1 VVNPNRL
8 DCPSGLRH
16 ICAAA
21 VAFLAATASLRV
33 LRRAGWFTRRKEPD
47 LLALLDI
54 VALATVCDVMPLTG
68 FNRALVTQGLKV
80 LGKRE
85 RIGLAALLDVAGQKD
100 MPSAHTL
107 GFMLGPRINASG
119 RIAEADLGLRLLLSE
134 DAIEARA
141 MAEKLDEVNKRRQ
154 EVEGDMLGTA
164 LAMAEAQV
172 KAGHAVLLIAA
183 EGWHPGVV
191 GIVAGRVKEKFNRPA
206 CVAGITGGIA
216 KGSGRS
222 VTGIDLGTAI
232 IAAREMGL
240 LETGGGHPM
249 AAGFS
254 YNAAKGEAF
263 HAFLEER
270 LSQAAQLPSAA
281 DLLVEG
287 ALTVAAATTAL
298 AKDIMRLAPFGAG
311 NEEPIFALSRAR
323 VVKADR
329 IGKEGATIR
338 AFVEGE
344 GGGRLKTICFR
355 AKDGPLAEALLS
367 PDRTPLHLCGHLR
380 AESWNGDVS
389 VGFQIVDAARV

>member
-1 VVNPNRL
+1 
-8 DCPSGLRH
+8 
-16 ICAAA
+16 
-21 VAFLAATASLRV
+21 
-33 LRRAGWFTRRKEPD
+33 
-47 LLALLDI
+47 
-54 VALATVCDVMPLTG
+54 
-68 FNRALVTQGLKV
+68 
-80 LGKRE
+80 
-85 RIGLAALLDVAGQKD
+85 
-100 MPSAHTL
+100 
-107 GFMLGPRINASG
+107 
-119 RIAEADLGLRLLLSE
+119 
-134 DAIEARA
+134 
-141 MAEKLDEVNKRRQ
+141 
-154 EVEGDMLGTA
+154 
-164 LAMAEAQV
+164 
-172 KAGHAVLLIAA
+172 
-183 EGWHPGVV
+183 
-191 GIVAGRVKEKFNRPA
+191 
-206 CVAGITGGIA
+206 
-216 KGSGRS
+216 
-222 VTGIDLGTAI
+222 
-232 IAAREMGL
+232 
-240 LETGGGHPM
+240 M

-270 LSQAAQLPSAA
+270 LAHAARLPSAA

-380 AESWNGDVS
+380 AEAWNGDVS
-389 VGFQIVDAARV
+389 VGFQLVDAARV